1 MKSDHFLYVGVDW
14 AAPVLLMSFFATFL
28 ILIQIIFKNYLMKWG
43 FALQS
48 KEIEVDEDLPNF
60 FKTVKL
66 AQADELIS
74 EESNMKEKFGF
85 SFNDGD
91 TIATLDATAVP
102 KKAIQGTPWYQILSN
117 PKYSGLFYYIG
128 AYVNERYKLIEDG
141 SPDEVDENGETSKAQ
156 KKTREEQSDLIM
168 FLLNLAYMP
177 DSCITQLEDFNPGW
191 QEKFMAIHN
200 AWKEEF
206 SSKHGREWQFQNGDL
221 EEEYKRFCEEREKQ
235 DEVHQKSHAD
245 WEQAKINAKNAA
257 LDE

>member
-1 MKSDHFLYVGVDW
+1 LYNGYWMLSNRQIFQNTWSFINNTNEYMKSDHFFYFGVNW
-14 AAPVLLMSFFATFL
+14 AAPILLMSVAATFL

-74 EESNMKEKFGF
+74 EEQNMQQKFGF

-91 TIATLDATAVP
+91 TIQTLDATAVP

-141 SPDEVDENGETSKAQ
+141 SPDELDERGETKEAQ

-177 DSCITQLEDFNPGW
+177 DSCIT
-191 QEKFMAIHN
+191 
-200 AWKEEF
+200 
-206 SSKHGREWQFQNGDL
+206 
-221 EEEYKRFCEEREKQ
+221 
-235 DEVHQKSHAD
+235 
-245 WEQAKINAKNAA
+245 
-257 LDE
+257 